1 MPVCP
6 SGSEPKVG
14 TPRYVIA
21 GEAFFRDVLGG
32 AYDWLRHF
40 IAPINGLPIDT
51 DVLCGSEPP
60 DPLTLS
66 AEDLLAL
73 REPLRLGLFQVAVSK
88 LTALVLQ
95 RAWYEYC
102 QCSGASTPAAPAIQA
117 EPADAPNVDPPNL
130 VGPCAVRDQTCTNSQ
145 FGGKTFSNDAPCL
158 ASPTVQPFAPLPAG
172 ATMIRI
178 IGTHVS
184 SLSAD
189 GIVQFYVN
197 VRRSDGT
204 GLTLTPQPVAI
215 PRLGTKTQ
223 DYAFAAGT
231 YVDWQTVGGTASGGN
246 HNTETM
252 RLQTEIYC
260 GNLPGQLQQ
269 ACCPPDPVLL
279 SKLDQALALLTLVQR
294 QHVPFAYVPGL
305 TYAGLSG
312 NGEVTFSDPILRLKL
327 ELTTLPGNYGLA
339 EGHPDQVYD
348 VGTLAIGTADG
359 FEPPQ
364 WITNSP
370 MLLQVPGD
378 AVRIGYALRPG
389 VVATITTYSREP

>member
-1 MPVCP
+1 
-6 SGSEPKVG
+6 
-14 TPRYVIA
+14 
-21 GEAFFRDVLGG
+21 
-32 AYDWLRHF
+32 
-40 IAPINGLPIDT
+40 
-51 DVLCGSEPP
+51 
-60 DPLTLS
+60 
-66 AEDLLAL
+66 
-73 REPLRLGLFQVAVSK
+73 
-88 LTALVLQ
+88 
-95 RAWYEYC
+95 
-102 QCSGASTPAAPAIQA
+102 
-117 EPADAPNVDPPNL
+117 
-130 VGPCAVRDQTCTNSQ
+130 
-145 FGGKTFSNDAPCL
+145 
-158 ASPTVQPFAPLPAG
+158 
-172 ATMIRI
+172 MIRI